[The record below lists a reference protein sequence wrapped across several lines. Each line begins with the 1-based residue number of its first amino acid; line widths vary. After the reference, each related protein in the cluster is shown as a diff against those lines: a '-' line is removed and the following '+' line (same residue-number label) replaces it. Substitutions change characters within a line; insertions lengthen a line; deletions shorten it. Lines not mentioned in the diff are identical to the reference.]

1 MELANAATKKEDT
14 DDGSA
19 SDSSAAPPVKRAPP
33 PMKKKD
39 DAASATPSPAAPAS
53 APAGTDGS
61 ASDSSAAPPKR
72 APPPMKKKDD
82 TTSAT
87 PSPAAAADPVP
98 AAVTDNTSSPA
109 RGPPPPKKPEAASD
123 SDSDASAPPPK
134 KVLPPPKK
142 VPASSDSE
150 DSDAASS
157 VASSVP
163 KKIAPPPKK
172 ADPTTEAKEKAEK
185 EAKESI
191 EKAEKEAKESKEKAE
206 KEAKEKAEKEAK
218 EKAEK
223 EAKEAS
229 EKESKEKAERE
240 ARDKADK
247 ELKEKA
253 EKEATEA
260 KEREAKEKA
269 EKEAAEAKEKLE
281 KASSIAIISNGAADN
296 EKQALIITEAQQ
308 EKPSSSESVKSVT
321 ENVST
326 SSSSIPSSTAAPTSV
341 IGSDDPAPP
350 PNKPRTRRP
359 SSQSDSVSSLTGRA
373 PPPPPMPRRPSQEA
387 LSGPDGSPLQNEATL
402 QSSTDAKISTR
413 DQRSETVAGSTYPLP
428 VVLSAYTQSEQV
440 SQPQVLVNQIES
452 VNPTSVTPSRYN
464 PATVSSITPAP
475 TPAPAIFS
483 PVSAPAPPPQITQ
496 LPALPQ
502 RLLDTVLFSTL
513 PEHDF
518 KSSMP
523 VPVRVADPEV
533 VLAQQRTISE
543 AQRSLVD
550 KLSFDLKANAFA
562 EAQRRRRDAELKT
575 EVLVR
580 RFREI
585 PVVALDLEE
594 RLRSSLGIVAADTQ
608 TSRIRV
614 LSDRIRATQASLA
627 LFKFASTSPSQLN
640 AWNDVLAP
648 FSKSARDDFRTVRS
662 MLESSCS
669 EESKQQSE
677 LQLNA
682 NVLAMCVE
690 QARKLKA
697 AAAAV
702 SEEDIKRLSEA
713 ALAARATFS
722 NASADALSASTSELR
737 LELVN
742 LQAGVTEYAEKI
754 ASRSEDERRAK
765 DQQQKLSDEFTT
777 LKSTVD
783 KFRES
788 ESEQCSAL
796 ASEVAALEQQAQSRL
811 ANESLALQSEI
822 AAIRAVSAVEAERI
836 GSQMVLKFREETEDA
851 IEAVRSS
858 ATQRFQQVVD
868 EVASLVSDEFDVLV
882 SSIES
887 QRAANEARVA
897 KLREQSA
904 LITAQIEAIKKVSVM
919 QSSMNRNSDENIR
932 SSGPQLQARLQDEAR
947 LQQLKQR
954 VRRLW
959 DDRDDGLTLPS
970 SQRAKLTFLLRA
982 VREAPYSARLYS
994 LLHQHS
1000 RNAQERRLI
1009 RDSDM
1014 SAAIAARNSLAGAAS
1029 LASGGRAHFPSES
1042 KLRSLDELAFAN

>member
-1 MELANAATKKEDT
+1 M
-14 DDGSA
+14 
-19 SDSSAAPPVKRAPP
+19 
-33 PMKKKD
+33 
-39 DAASATPSPAAPAS
+39 
-53 APAGTDGS
+53 
-61 ASDSSAAPPKR
+61 
-72 APPPMKKKDD
+72 
-82 TTSAT
+82 
-87 PSPAAAADPVP
+87 
-98 AAVTDNTSSPA
+98 
-109 RGPPPPKKPEAASD
+109 
-123 SDSDASAPPPK
+123 
-134 KVLPPPKK
+134 
-142 VPASSDSE
+142 
-150 DSDAASS
+150 
-157 VASSVP
+157 
-163 KKIAPPPKK
+163 
-172 ADPTTEAKEKAEK
+172 EKAEK
-185 EAKESI
+185 EAKES
-191 EKAEKEAKESKEKAE
+191 
-206 KEAKEKAEKEAK
+206 KEKAEKEAK

-229 EKESKEKAERE
+229 EKESKEKAEKE

-253 EKEATEA
+253 EKEAKEA
-260 KEREAKEKA
+260 NEREAKEKA
-269 EKEAAEAKEKLE
+269 EKEATEAKEREATEAKEKSD
-281 KASSIAIISNGAADN
+281 KASSIAIISDGEAGK
-296 EKQALIITEAQQ
+296 EKQALIITEALQ

-321 ENVST
+321 EIGST
-326 SSSSIPSSTAAPTSV
+326 SSSSSSSIPSSTTAPTSAV
-341 IGSDDPAPP
+341 GSDDPAPP

-387 LSGPDGSPLQNEATL
+387 LSVPDGSPLQNEATL

-413 DQRSETVAGSTYPLP
+413 DQKSEEVTGSTYQLP

-452 VNPTSVTPSRYN
+452 VNPPSVTPSRYN
-464 PATVSSITPAP
+464 PAAVSSITPAP

-518 KSSMP
+518 KSSLP

-550 KLSFDLKANAFA
+550 KLSFDLKSNAFA
-562 EAQRRRRDAELKT
+562 AAQRRRRDAELKT

-594 RLRSSLGIVAADTQ
+594 RLRSSLGVVAADTQ

-919 QSSMNRNSDENIR
+919 QSSMNRNSDDNIR

>member
-1 MELANAATKKEDT
+1 MPD
-14 DDGSA
+14 
-19 SDSSAAPPVKRAPP
+19 V
-33 PMKKKD
+33 
-39 DAASATPSPAAPAS
+39 
-53 APAGTDGS
+53 
-61 ASDSSAAPPKR
+61 
-72 APPPMKKKDD
+72 
-82 TTSAT
+82 
-87 PSPAAAADPVP
+87 V
-98 AAVTDNTSSPA
+98 
-109 RGPPPPKKPEAASD
+109 SD
-123 SDSDASAPPPK
+123 SDSDASKAPPKKVLPPPKKIPASSDSEDSDAPAPPK

-163 KKIAPPPKK
+163 KKVAPPPKK

-185 EAKESI
+185 EAKEKAEKEANEKAEKEAN
-191 EKAEKEAKESKEKAE
+191 EKAEKEAKEKAEKEAMEKAEKEAMEKAEKEAKEKAEKEANEKAE

-218 EKAEK
+218 EKAEND
-223 EAKEAS
+223 AKV
-229 EKESKEKAERE
+229 KV
-240 ARDKADK
+240 D
-247 ELKEKA
+247 
-253 EKEATEA
+253 
-260 KEREAKEKA
+260 
-269 EKEAAEAKEKLE
+269 
-281 KASSIAIISNGAADN
+281 
-296 EKQALIITEAQQ
+296 
-308 EKPSSSESVKSVT
+308 SV
-321 ENVST
+321 
-326 SSSSIPSSTAAPTSV
+326 STAANDQVTTSV
-341 IGSDDPAPP
+341 LTDSSSALVNEKKTDIAKDASLSSDSGVQMRALDPLPVVNSEAPSISSASTLSIGSDDPAPP
-350 PNKPRTRRP
+350 PNKPRSRRP
-359 SSQSDSVSSLTGRA
+359 SSQAESVSSLTGRA

-387 LSGPDGSPLQNEATL
+387 LTGPDGNPLPINNTAPTSVVL
-402 QSSTDAKISTR
+402 SSSSTATISPQ
-413 DQRSETVAGSTYPLP
+413 DQKANETTTGAVYPLP
-428 VVLSAYTQSEQV
+428 VVLSAVPQSQV
-440 SQPQVLVNQIES
+440 TQPQV
-452 VNPTSVTPSRYN
+452 VTPSRYS
-464 PATVSSITPAP
+464 PDTVPSNTPAP
-475 TPAPAIFS
+475 TPASINFS
-483 PVSAPAPPPQITQ
+483 QISATAPPPQITQ

-502 RLLDTVLFSTL
+502 RLIDTVLFATL
-513 PEHDF
+513 PENDF

-523 VPVRVADPEV
+523 TAVRFADPEV
-533 VLAQQRTISE
+533 LLAQQRTISE

-562 EAQRRRRDAELKT
+562 AAQKRRRDAELKT

-585 PVVALDLEE
+585 PVIALDLEE
-594 RLRSSLGIVAADTQ
+594 RLRSSLGAVAADTQ

-627 LFKFASTSPSQLN
+627 LFKFASSSPSQLN

-648 FSKSARDDFRTVRS
+648 FAKSARDDFRTVRS

-702 SEEDIKRLSEA
+702 SEEDVKRLSEA
-713 ALAARATFS
+713 ASAARATFS
-722 NASADALSASTSELR
+722 TASADAIATSTAELR

-742 LQAGVTEYAEKI
+742 LQASVTEYAEKI
-754 ASRSEDERRAK
+754 ASRSDDERRAK

-796 ASEVAALEQQAQSRL
+796 ASEVASLEQQAQSRL

-919 QSSMNRNSDENIR
+919 QSSMNRNSDDNIR

-959 DDRDDGLTLPS
+959 DDRDDGLMLPS

-1009 RDSDM
+1009 RESDM
-1014 SAAIAARNSLAGAAS
+1014 SAAMAARNSLAGAAS
-1029 LASGGRAHFPSES
+1029 FVSGGRAQ
-1042 KLRSLDELAFAN
+1042 LRSLDELAFA